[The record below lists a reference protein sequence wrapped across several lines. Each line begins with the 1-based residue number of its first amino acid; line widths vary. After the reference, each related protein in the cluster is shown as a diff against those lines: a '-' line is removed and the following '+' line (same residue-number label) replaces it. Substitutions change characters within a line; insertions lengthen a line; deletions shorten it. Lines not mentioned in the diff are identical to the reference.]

1 MKQWPDEIKK
11 VGTGRIRGKRK
22 EVNLAMIAANNH
34 YAGFGPD
41 TANMFRKMVG
51 LSLSWADQQQIQ
63 KQLQLRQ
70 KPQSE
75 KEGQHI
81 SRSRI
86 PKKQIK
92 KRQSSITEF
101 ID

>member
-1 MKQWPDEIKK
+1 
-11 VGTGRIRGKRK
+11 
-22 EVNLAMIAANNH
+22 MIAANNH
-34 YAGFGPD
+34 YAGFGPG

-51 LSLSWADQQQIQ
+51 LSELSWEDQQQIQ
-63 KQLQLRQ
+63 KLLQLR
-70 KPQSE
+70 KPPQSE
-75 KEGQHI
+75 KQDRYITH
-81 SRSRI
+81 SRI